1 MKKTKTQVFG
11 VGAVGAGGVDF
22 ISNLPEDITSS
33 ILALVPLRDAVRTS
47 ILSKE
52 WRYKWVS
59 ISDVVFNRDRLMKKS
74 PSSYSYS
81 YSSDDD
87 DDESACAHVVDQVVS
102 QLTGPI
108 SKFSCVFFSYLSSHH
123 FDRWIGFLSKNHGNG
138 IKEFVFAIESK
149 IEWYDVPQCVFHY
162 PELCHLELLNCTLE
176 LPPTFKGFRNLS
188 VLNLEAKI
196 SKDDI
201 ECLISECPLL
211 EWLKLIAFD
220 FYQCLNIHAPNLR
233 YLELDGEFKDVSIQ
247 ACPLLTDVSLLSDV
261 FPPWGRSGFGPS
273 SHIPFIGC
281 LQGIRSLKLKQFY
294 LQYLCVGIVPKKLP
308 ATLDHL
314 QYLEVQL
321 QFNSKEILA
330 ILCILRS
337 SPNLKQLKI
346 KYRADSAGKRD
357 GLLREE
363 DDISGVQAELC
374 GVKTQS
380 DCFLSHLHA
389 VEIIGIAMLS
399 DLKFVRCIL
408 SNAPVLETMNIYTNR
423 QVEAEKV
430 LAILDELLQ
439 SQRAST
445 EAEIIYLGHYKESQW
460 EHKIKFKD
468 PRKTPTMIK
477 RRL

>member
-1 MKKTKTQVFG
+1 MKKTKRQAFG
-11 VGAVGAGGVDF
+11 VGAAVAGGVDF
-22 ISNLPEDITSS
+22 ISNLPEDVMSS

-47 ILSKE
+47 ILSRE
-52 WRYKWVS
+52 WRYKWVT
-59 ISDVVFNRDRLMKKS
+59 IPDVVFNRDRLMK
-74 PSSYSYS
+74 SSSSYS

-87 DDESACAHVVDQVVS
+87 DESDGEDACAHVVDQVFS
-102 QLTGPI
+102 QLIGPI
-108 SKFSCVFFSYLSSHH
+108 SKFSCVFFSFLSSHH

-138 IKEFVFAIESK
+138 IKEFVFAIERK
-149 IEWYDVPQCVFHY
+149 IKWYHVPHSVFHY
-162 PELCHLELLNCTLE
+162 QELCHLELLNCTLE

-188 VLNLEAKI
+188 VLNLAAKI

-211 EWLKLIAFD
+211 AWLKLIAFD
-220 FYQCLNIHAPNLR
+220 FYQCLNIHAPNLQ
-233 YLELDGEFKDVSIQ
+233 YLELDGEFRDVSIE
-247 ACPLLTDVSLLSDV
+247 ACRRLTDVSLLSDV
-261 FPPWGRSGFGPS
+261 ISRYWLRSIGPS

-281 LQGIRSLKLKQFY
+281 LHGIKSLKLKSFY
-294 LQYLCVGIVPKKLP
+294 LQYLCIGIVPKKLP
-308 ATLDHL
+308 VMLDHL
-314 QYLEVQL
+314 QYLEVDL
-321 QFNSKEILA
+321 YFKSEILA

-346 KYRADSAGKRD
+346 KYFRGLTGKSD

-363 DDISGVQAELC
+363 DDISEVQADLC

-399 DLKFVRCIL
+399 DLKFIRCIL

-423 QVEAEKV
+423 HVEAEKV
-430 LAILDELLQ
+430 LTILDELFR

-445 EAEIIYLGHYKESQW
+445 QAEIIYLGHYKESQW
-460 EHKIKFKD
+460 EHKIN
-468 PRKTPTMIK
+468 
-477 RRL
+477 

>member
-1 MKKTKTQVFG
+1 MKKTKRQAFG
-11 VGAVGAGGVDF
+11 VGAAGAGGVDF
-22 ISNLPEDITSS
+22 ISNLPEDVMSS

-59 ISDVVFNRDRLMKKS
+59 IPDVVFNRDRLMKS
-74 PSSYSYS
+74 SSSYSYS
-81 YSSDDD
+81 SSDDD
-87 DDESACAHVVDQVVS
+87 ERDGEDACAHVVDQVVS
-102 QLTGPI
+102 QLIGPI
-108 SKFSCVFFSYLSSHH
+108 SKFSCVFFSFLSSHH

-138 IKEFVFAIESK
+138 IKEFVFAIERK
-149 IEWYDVPQCVFHY
+149 INWYNVPHSVFHY
-162 PELCHLELLNCTLE
+162 QELCHLELLNCILE

-188 VLNLEAKI
+188 VLNLAAKI

-220 FYQCLNIHAPNLR
+220 FYQCLNIYAPNLR
-233 YLELDGEFKDVSIQ
+233 YLELDGEFRDVSIE
-247 ACPLLTDVSLLSDV
+247 ACPLLTDVSLLSDID
-261 FPPWGRSGFGPS
+261 PPWGRSGFGPS

-281 LQGIRSLKLKQFY
+281 LQGIKSLKLKQFY

-346 KYRADSAGKRD
+346 KYRVDSKGKRD
-357 GLLREE
+357 GLLREK
-363 DDISGVQAELC
+363 DDISVVQAELC

-389 VEIIGIAMLS
+389 VEIFGIAMLS
-399 DLKFVRCIL
+399 DLKFIRCIL
-408 SNAPVLETMNIYTNR
+408 SNAPVLETMDIYTNR
-423 QVEAEKV
+423 HVEAEKV
-430 LAILDELLQ
+430 LKILDELLP
-439 SQRAST
+439 SQQAST
-445 EAEIIYLGHYKESQW
+445 QAEIIYLGHYKESQW
-460 EHKIKFKD
+460 EHMIKFKD